1 MLRTDGRTDTPQQ
14 RMMSTDQ
21 RRRIHPTCYLT
32 APIDAVAV
40 VVAML
45 FPWSSIKF
53 NATSDS
59 TKTAT
64 TTAAGWWMHSMHWI
78 AMVRYDD
85 AIGRFFLFFT
95 MIPSSPVSIQ
105 DSPITLLTT
114 QHDSNITE
122 LRPAA
127 NEIELY
133 KQNQIKHITMNG
145 ETDTPPGRTVPFLGI
160 TLPVGYL
167 GVSSAAVLCNFGSA
181 VSPHKKI
188 YATFSF

>member
-1 MLRTDGRTDTPQQ
+1 MQRVIVQKQQQQQQ
-14 RMMSTDQ
+14 RDGG
-21 RRRIHPTCYLT
+21 C
-32 APIDAVAV
+32 
-40 VVAML
+40 
-45 FPWSSIKF
+45 
-53 NATSDS
+53 
-59 TKTAT
+59 
-64 TTAAGWWMHSMHWI
+64 I
-78 AMVRYDD
+78 ACIDD
-85 AIGRFFLFFT
+85 ACMQWSIFLFFT

-167 GVSSAAVLCNFGSA
+167 GVASAAVLCNFGSA

-188 YATFSF
+188 YATFSKN